1 MNKKKNNFIPKIIKF
16 KKYYNK
22 TGTLVPFENSNK
34 NLKIG
39 NNCPIKIRRIFFSTA
54 KKNTFR
60 GNHAH
65 KLCSQLLICINGSI
79 KIDTIHHYKK
89 KKTFYISKN
98 KNLALLIP
106 PLVWNKIY
114 FKKKNSYLIVICD
127 HKYNKKDEY
136 INSLGKFKIVSKKK
150 FGIK

>member
-54 KKNTFR
+54 KKI
-60 GNHAH
+60 H
-65 KLCSQLLICINGSI
+65 LEEIMLINFV
-79 KIDTIHHYKK
+79 HNY
-89 KKTFYISKN
+89 
-98 KNLALLIP
+98 
-106 PLVWNKIY
+106 
-114 FKKKNSYLIVICD
+114 
-127 HKYNKKDEY
+127 
-136 INSLGKFKIVSKKK
+136 
-150 FGIK
+150 